1 MLPTMG
7 GSSPDGNLV
16 GNLKWGRTTHQF
28 TLLFFPLSKM
38 NLQLR
43 ETVRQNS
50 SEFRKSSASSKISS
64 ILNIINVSSADF
76 RTFWKML
83 FHHQIQPAVMCPVS
97 CTQLY
102 KNCVPLV
109 PTVCLCQSQDKL
121 CVRSLHYNIIDECLW
136 WIDDISWS
144 FSCLLKQGPR
154 TFTESFEE
162 PSGPWFTQIPATL
175 TGCLTWQIL

>member
-1 MLPTMG
+1 MFPTMG

-16 GNLKWGRTTHQF
+16 ANLKWGRTTHQLN
-28 TLLFFPLSKM
+28 LLFFPSPAEQSFKIH
-38 NLQLR
+38 Q
-43 ETVRQNS
+43 S
-50 SEFRKSSASSKISS
+50 FRKSSASSKISS
-64 ILNIINVSSADF
+64 IINIINVSSADF

-109 PTVCLCQSQDKL
+109 QTVFLCQSQDKL
-121 CVRSLHYNIIDECLW
+121 CVRSLHYNIIDGCLW

-144 FSCLLKQGPR
+144 FSCLLKQGPCN
-154 TFTESFEE
+154 FTKGFEE
-162 PSGPWFTQIPATL
+162 PSGPWFTQILAAL